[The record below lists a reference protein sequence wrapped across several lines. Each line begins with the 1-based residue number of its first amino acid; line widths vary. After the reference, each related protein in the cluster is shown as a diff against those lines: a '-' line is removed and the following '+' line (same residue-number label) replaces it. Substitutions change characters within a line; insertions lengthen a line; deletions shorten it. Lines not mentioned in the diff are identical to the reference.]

1 VETERLSAHH
11 PESFERAVQVLRRGG
26 LVAFPTDTV
35 YGLGAD
41 INNSRAIKRLY
52 EVKERTFEKP
62 IPILLASADKV
73 QLVAKELPAAAS
85 LLAQRFW
92 PGPLTLVVWR
102 QPSLPPEL
110 GGSGTVGLRVPDH
123 PVALTLLHATG
134 PLAVTSANRSE
145 HKSTRSADE
154 VLAGLNGRFELLLDG
169 GVTPGGEPS
178 TVVDCTLDEPS
189 ILREGPIPE
198 KDILAALA

>member
-1 VETERLSAHH
+1 VETERISAHH
-11 PESFERAVQVLRRGG
+11 PESFARAVQVLQRGG

-41 INNSRAIKRLY
+41 IYNPQAIDRLY
-52 EVKERTFEKP
+52 EVKERTSEKP
-62 IPILLASADKV
+62 IPILLASADNV
-73 QLVAKELPAAAS
+73 QLVAKELPPAAK
-85 LLAQRFW
+85 LLAERFW

-110 GGSGTVGLRVPDH
+110 GGFGTVGLRVPDH
-123 PVALTLLHATG
+123 PVALALLRAAG

-145 HKSTRSADE
+145 QQSTRSADE
-154 VLAGLNGRFELLLDG
+154 VLAELDGRFELLLDG

-178 TVVDCTLDEPS
+178 TVVDCTQDETS
-189 ILREGPIPE
+189 ILREGPIRE
-198 KDILAALA
+198 TEILAALA